1 MKTTNH
7 VLSATLKKQY
17 PIAERA
23 EGVFIYD
30 ETGKRYIDCAA
41 GIAVVNIGHAKKE
54 VVDAIAEQAG
64 KISFVYGSIFATE
77 ARSRLASQIIDMAP
91 AGMDKVFFCSG
102 GSEAMESLIKIA
114 RQYQMECGR
123 PEKYKIISR
132 WQSYHGNTIAALA
145 MGGRPSWRAKYDPYL
160 SDIRHIAPCNCY
172 HCPYRL
178 DYPSCGLPCAWEL
191 ERVIQYEGA
200 DTVAAFVLEPIVG
213 TTAAAVAPPPEYLK
227 IVRKICDKYDVV
239 FGADEV
245 VTGFGRTGKNFA
257 VDHFGV
263 MPDLIG
269 VAKGLGS
276 GYVPIGGVIVH
287 KKIVDAIAR
296 GTGELTHSFT
306 FSGNPLAAAGASAVL
321 AYIKKHNLV
330 ERSARLGRL
339 FLDKLKSLE
348 NLPMVGQVRGIGML
362 LAIEFV
368 KEKES
373 RTPYPGGSHISAK
386 VVEYCFNKGVIVTAG
401 VEGCADGV
409 SGDAMQIAPPL
420 IIEEREMDIVVETL
434 RDGILCVYKS
444 LQ

>member
-64 KISFVYGSIFATE
+64 RISFVYGSVFATE
-77 ARSRLASQIIDMAP
+77 ARSQLASQIIDMAP
-91 AGMDKVFFCSG
+91 DGMDKVFFCSG

-123 PEKYKIISR
+123 PEKYKVISR
-132 WQSYHGNTIAALA
+132 WQSYHGNTIATLA
-145 MGGRPSWRAKYDPYL
+145 MGGRPSWRAKFDAYL
-160 SDIRHIAPCNCY
+160 PDIRHIAPCNCY

-178 DYPSCGLPCAWEL
+178 DYPSCRLPCAWEL

-200 DTVAAFVLEPIVG
+200 DTVAAFVIEPIVG

-227 IVRKICDKYDVV
+227 ITREICDKYDVV
-239 FGADEV
+239 FGVDEV

-257 VDHFGV
+257 VDHFAFT
-263 MPDLIG
+263 PDLIG

-321 AYIKKHNLV
+321 AYIKKHDLV
-330 ERSARLGRL
+330 ARSAKMGRL

-348 NLPMVGQVRGIGML
+348 NLPMVGQVRGVGML

-373 RTPYPGGSHISAK
+373 RTPYPGGSKISAK
-386 VVEYCFNKGVIVTAG
+386 VAEYCFNKGVIVTAG

-409 SGDAMQIAPPL
+409 NGDAMQIAPPL
-420 IIEEREMDIVVETL
+420 IIEEKEMDIVVETL
-434 RDGILCVYKS
+434 RDGILCVHKS